1 MSILIWVP
9 YFVFSYQCHAK
20 TFCLG
25 CDREASIKAR
35 KMMQASFWKTKPSRT
50 PRQFLAWRVFL
61 ILDLFLLS
69 LCFQSSRLD
78 RRFLPSG
85 VLCISRF
92 SKFILPL
99 IPAFS
104 SGSCY
109 LWTDWRTAFL
119 FNSDIPFRVA
129 QSQTKRPDALYS
141 PSSGCI
147 FLSQFD
153 LCMLDLLE

>member
-9 YFVFSYQCHAK
+9 YFVFSYQCHVK

-61 ILDLFLLS
+61 ILDLSLLS
-69 LCFQSSRLD
+69 LCFQSSRFD

-92 SKFILPL
+92 FKFILPR

-104 SGSCY
+104 SGSCH

-119 FNSDIPFRVA
+119 FNSDIPFRA
-129 QSQTKRPDALYS
+129 SQSQTKRPDALYS

-147 FLSQFD
+147 FLFQFG